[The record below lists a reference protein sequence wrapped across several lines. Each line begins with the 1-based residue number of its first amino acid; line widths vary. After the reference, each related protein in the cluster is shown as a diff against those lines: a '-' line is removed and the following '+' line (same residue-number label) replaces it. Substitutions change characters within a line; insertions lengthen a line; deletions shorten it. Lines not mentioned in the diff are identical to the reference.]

1 MAGERKENSVLF
13 SLKELKDFTS
23 DDPAEPAARPA
34 SASKAAPTPT
44 PRRPSALDDMGSL
57 LADIRSTVNEDV
69 EAEARRLEE
78 EKKRQRD
85 EEDRKIKE
93 TSALQKADIEA
104 RIAAEQARRRA
115 AEDERAERLRRQDIE
130 ERRARGE
137 IIEEP
142 APPAAI
148 EVVQAPSLAA
158 LSAASVPQSAL
169 APQPPQ
175 GRGTGFYLTVVG
187 LPVMCI
193 TAIAIALILNT
204 REQQVVVNVPAQQTP
219 EKVSVTAT
227 MPPLPEL
234 KAVGGPP
241 TEPPSVALGAPS
253 SKPKP
258 KRPAGEGKGPPKPPA
273 PKTAGIKIDINAD

>member
-85 EEDRKIKE
+85 EEDRKIKQ

-104 RIAAEQARRRA
+104 RIAAEQARREGGRPGH
-115 AEDERAERLRRQDIE
+115 RRG
-130 ERRARGE
+130 AG
-137 IIEEP
+137 
-142 APPAAI
+142 
-148 EVVQAPSLAA
+148 
-158 LSAASVPQSAL
+158 
-169 APQPPQ
+169 
-175 GRGTGFYLTVVG
+175 
-187 LPVMCI
+187 
-193 TAIAIALILNT
+193 
-204 REQQVVVNVPAQQTP
+204 
-219 EKVSVTAT
+219 
-227 MPPLPEL
+227 PLPDRCDPRWQ
-234 KAVGGPP
+234 GPSADGAQGP
-241 TEPPSVALGAPS
+241 ARAL
-253 SKPKP
+253 
-258 KRPAGEGKGPPKPPA
+258 
-273 PKTAGIKIDINAD
+273 

>member
-78 EKKRQRD
+78 EKKRQRE

-115 AEDERAERLRRQDIE
+115 AEVE

-204 REQQVVVNVPAQQTP
+204 KEQQVVVNMPAPQAP
-219 EKVSVTAT
+219 ETISVVAT

-241 TEPPSVALGAPS
+241 TEPPSLASAP
-253 SKPKP
+253 KPKP

>member
-78 EKKRQRD
+78 EKKRQRE

-204 REQQVVVNVPAQQTP
+204 KEQQVVVNMPAPQAP
-219 EKVSVTAT
+219 ETISVVAT

-241 TEPPSVALGAPS
+241 TEPPSLASAP
-253 SKPKP
+253 KPKP